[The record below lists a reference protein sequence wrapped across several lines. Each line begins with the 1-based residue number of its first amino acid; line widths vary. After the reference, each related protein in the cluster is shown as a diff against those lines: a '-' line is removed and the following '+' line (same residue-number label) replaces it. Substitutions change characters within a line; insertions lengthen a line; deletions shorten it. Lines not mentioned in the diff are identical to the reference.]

1 MVFLSIGVLIGGVIL
16 LSTKP
21 EEPETSEAGNNDPS
35 IRMRPG
41 TARSP
46 LARNAAAM
54 GSGGAITLDDTP
66 KQSEDRPQE
75 VVWDIGEDSDD
86 DDDANGKLVKNADE
100 RKDEPESDEEEGRGV
115 GGTKESRGERGGL
128 LLQTDEDDLEDRIS
142 PRPAPR
148 RLPSKV
154 EEDEAETFGPWNSG
168 R

>member
-1 MVFLSIGVLIGGVIL
+1 MLIAGVIL

-21 EEPETSEAGNNDPS
+21 EEPETAEAGNTDPA

-46 LARNAAAM
+46 LARNGAAM
-54 GSGGAITLDDTP
+54 ASGGAITLDDTP

-75 VVWDIGEDSDD
+75 VVWDIGEDSDED
-86 DDDANGKLVKNADE
+86 EDADGKLVKNAEE
-100 RKDEPESDEEEGRGV
+100 RKDEPESDDEEEGRGV

-128 LLQTDEDDLEDRIS
+128 LLQTDEDDLEDRSS

-154 EEDEAETFGPWNSG
+154 EEDETVTFGPWTSG